1 MIQSKNWPP
10 HVTVATL
17 VERDGKFLFVY
28 EQTDQGPRIN
38 QPAGH
43 LEPGETLA
51 EAALRETLEET
62 RWQVALTGFLG
73 VSSYLAPNGVLYVR
87 STYVARPIAEH
98 PERPLDKG
106 IIEPLWLTP
115 TELQERRELW
125 RSPLVGDMLDLYCRV
140 GAAPLELGS
149 LHR

>member
-1 MIQSKNWPP
+1 MTTAHWPP
-10 HVTVATL
+10 HVTVATV
-17 VERDGKFLFVY
+17 VEDQGRFLFVY

-43 LEPGETLA
+43 LEPGESLTQ
-51 EAALRETLEET
+51 AAIRETLEET
-62 RWQVALTGFLG
+62 RWRVELTGFLG
-73 VSSYLAPNGVLYVR
+73 VSTYSAANGALYVR
-87 STYVARPIAEH
+87 STFLG
-98 PERPLDKG
+98 RPLAEDTALQLDTG

-115 TELQERRELW
+115 DELRTRQAQW
-125 RSPLVGDMLDLYCRV
+125 RSPLVGDVIDLFLQH